1 MRVKTII
8 AEDFVNFRLPS
19 MVIATPFCD
28 LKCEKECGESVCHNS
43 PLAAAPIIFID
54 NEKIIQSYLSNEI
67 TEAIVFGGLEPF
79 DNFEEIY
86 DFIREFRLVCEDTI
100 VIYSGYELS
109 EIVES
114 VMKLCEFEN
123 IIIKFGRFIPNCEPE
138 FDEVLGV
145 QLASPNQFA
154 MGIEEIK
161 ETMKR
166 GMNYGK
172 I

>member
-28 LKCEKECGESVCHNS
+28 FKCEKECGESVCQNS
-43 PLAAAPIIFID
+43 PLAAAPTVFID

-79 DNFEEIY
+79 DSFEEMY
-86 DFIREFRLVCEDTI
+86 GFIHEFRLVCEDTV